1 MDHGRGKP
9 QGWSQSDGTEGGEP
23 EEDECAPRDSI
34 HVKFWEMRPHS
45 QCVRM
50 DQSVLGRGGNRA
62 GQGRGDP
69 GALRL
74 NAVPMV
80 LDESVGKHC
89 LDLCSL
95 LRFS

>member
-1 MDHGRGKP
+1 MCSVRFHSREILGNAASLT
-9 QGWSQSDGTEGGEP
+9 QCGWT
-23 EEDECAPRDSI
+23 
-34 HVKFWEMRPHS
+34 
-45 QCVRM
+45 

-62 GQGRGDP
+62 EQGRGDP

-89 LDLCSL
+89 LNLCSL